1 MKMREVYG
9 RVPGLRMG
17 RRAGV
22 TPAGPLVQAGPLM
35 IGILV
40 ALAPVFS
47 GCASRSPAE
56 AENREVRLTT
66 DGVVKYAPR
75 ISPDGQWVAYAA
87 VTGDANHAVA
97 IYLLPRHGGAAKRI
111 SPDTMSAVPL
121 NWAGDGQ
128 SIYCRQLEGR
138 DVYQIGLDGSVKTI
152 AGGDPFGRMVAIS
165 ADGKT
170 HVLVKFNQDNRDIG
184 IVENGGPFQFM
195 ALTPAWE
202 EEAVMGPGA
211 GEVTVVAT
219 PSYQATTSTI
229 SVWSPK
235 TRAFSAL
242 PLPEGQKSSPAW
254 SADGRMLAFCY
265 RRDGKSDVWLYDA
278 KNARSAAITD
288 EVEDSGAP
296 SWTPDDD
303 WLVICRSTKI
313 SHIYVGDPRKEGRR
327 AITEGPNY
335 DSSPEVSPDGRWV
348 AFTRK
353 YAGGEQRGKVAL
365 CVVPT
370 SGGEVR
376 ALDLKGIA
384 LPGKEMNAPTWSP
397 DSRQIAFEG
406 TEGSS
411 KMDIYRIGRDGEG
424 LARVTVE
431 PGDEIEPRWSSDGK
445 NISYTR
451 VGGGQLRVSFVPATG
466 GLPRLLS
473 PEGVP
478 SEGGVLSPHC
488 DRVAY
493 TTFRP
498 DGTTEL
504 WVARTDQPEKS
515 TMLMKGKLLHWPL
528 CWSHDGSEILVMRGQ
543 GLNWATFARSADSGA
558 ETQIAKGVML
568 PSGKDMYHELLP
580 AGARYADLL
589 YPGGIVLADGQDRSD
604 LFLIRA
610 RMPDKPTALYMRED
624 RFLCSGF
631 VGLAGCF

>member
-75 ISPDGQWVAYAA
+75 FSPDGQWVAYAA

-97 IYLLPRHGGAAKRI
+97 IYLLPRQGGAAKRI

-121 NWAGDGQ
+121 SWAGDGQ

-242 PLPEGQKSSPAW
+242 AAARGAEVFAGLVGGRPQARLLLSPRRQERRVALRREERALGRDHRRGRGFRRAELDARRRLARDLPQHEDLAHLRWRPEEGRPPR
-254 SADGRMLAFCY
+254 DH
-265 RRDGKSDVWLYDA
+265 RRSRLRFI
-278 KNARSAAITD
+278 ARS
-288 EVEDSGAP
+288 
-296 SWTPDDD
+296 
-303 WLVICRSTKI
+303 
-313 SHIYVGDPRKEGRR
+313 
-327 AITEGPNY
+327 
-335 DSSPEVSPDGRWV
+335 SPDGRWV

-384 LPGKEMNAPTWSP
+384 LPGKEMNAPSWSP

-451 VGGGQLRVSFVPATG
+451 VGAGQLRVSFVPATG

-478 SEGGVLSPHC
+478 SEGGLLSPHC

-504 WVARTDQPEKS
+504 WVARNRPAGEVDHAHEGQAP
-515 TMLMKGKLLHWPL
+515 PL
-528 CWSHDGSEILVMRGQ
+528 ALVLVARRQRDPGDARPGSQLGDVRALCGFGRRNPDREGRDAALGQ
-543 GLNWATFARSADSGA
+543 GHVSRAAARGR
-558 ETQIAKGVML
+558 QV
-568 PSGKDMYHELLP
+568 
-580 AGARYADLL
+580 R
-589 YPGGIVLADGQDRSD
+589 
-604 LFLIRA
+604 
-610 RMPDKPTALYMRED
+610 
-624 RFLCSGF
+624 
-631 VGLAGCF
+631 